1 MSNTMMRFT
10 RQARMSMI
18 LAQEAAEQRQESTIR
33 AEHLL
38 IALIREDDSIA
49 GRVLRDDLGLDANR
63 IEQLMDES
71 TTPAAIPDAPLDLEG
86 STKKTLELAVE
97 EARRLDH
104 PYLSTEHLLL
114 GLTRHWEGAETNI
127 LSCLNISPE
136 EVRCQTLRLMPE
148 SAAQSPSTT
157 DLGTSGEEGDRDD

>member
-1 MSNTMMRFT
+1 MSNMMMRFT

-38 IALIREDDSIA
+38 LALIHEDDSIA
-49 GRVLRDDLGLDANR
+49 GRVLRDDLGLEAKR
-63 IEQLMDES
+63 IEQLLMES
-71 TTPAAIPDAPLDLEG
+71 TTSAANPGAPLDLDG

-97 EARRLDH
+97 EARQMSHD
-104 PYLSTEHLLL
+104 YIGTENLLL
-114 GLTRHWEGAETNI
+114 GLTRHWEGDETNI
-127 LSCLNISPE
+127 LSRLNVSPE
-136 EVRCQTLRLMPE
+136 EVRRQTLRLMPE

-157 DLGTSGEEGDRDD
+157 DLGISGEEGDRDD